1 MSGIVLQSRLI
12 LKQKIRFQQRS
23 IIQITKKACQESD
36 VLVKTI
42 KDNIDIF
49 SEFIFHNFNN
59 LLFDATFSS
68 ELKNANVYPVF
79 NKKHQNKVENCRPVR
94 ILPNLSKMYKRFL
107 CDQMV
112 DISIIYSQNGN
123 VDSIKAL
130 SQNTLFL

>member
-1 MSGIVLQSRLI
+1 M
-12 LKQKIRFQQRS
+12 
-23 IIQITKKACQESD
+23 
-36 VLVKTI
+36 KTI

-79 NKKHQNKVENCRPVR
+79 NKKHRNKVENCRPVR
-94 ILPNLSKMYKRFL
+94 ILPNLSKMYERFL